1 MRCEFDVNYC
11 VCLMFLWFEWL
22 LIKCVLI
29 FFDIL
34 CLFLKFDVDEGNC
47 LIFVLC
53 FMFKVEGFKFVFFD
67 CKVILLLFFVFDKFM
82 LFDKVEV
89 LLYGVFK
96 IVDELFE
103 LDIEFGLFWLF
114 WIDICFKLY
123 LSINE

>member
-22 LIKCVLI
+22 VIKCVLI

-53 FMFKVEGFKFVFFD
+53 FIFEVERFKFVFVD

>member
-53 FMFKVEGFKFVFFD
+53 FIFEVERFKFVFVD

>member
-1 MRCEFDVNYC
+1 M
-11 VCLMFLWFEWL
+11 
-22 LIKCVLI
+22 

-34 CLFLKFDVDEGNC
+34 CLFLKFCVNEVNC

-53 FMFKVEGFKFVFFD
+53 FMFEVEGFKFVFFD

-89 LLYGVFK
+89 LLYGFFK

-103 LDIEFGLFWLF
+103 LDIEFGVF
-114 WIDICFKLY
+114 
-123 LSINE
+123 

>member
-53 FMFKVEGFKFVFFD
+53 FIFEVERFKFVFVD
-67 CKVILLLFFVFDKFM
+67 CKVILLLFFVFGKFM

-89 LLYGVFK
+89 LLYGFFK

>member
-1 MRCEFDVNYC
+1 M
-11 VCLMFLWFEWL
+11 
-22 LIKCVLI
+22 

-34 CLFLKFDVDEGNC
+34 CMFLKFCVNEVNC

-53 FMFKVEGFKFVFFD
+53 FMFEVEGFKFVFFD

-89 LLYGVFK
+89 LLYGFFK

-103 LDIEFGLFWLF
+103 LDIEFGLF
-114 WIDICFKLY
+114 
-123 LSINE
+123 

>member
-11 VCLMFLWFEWL
+11 VCLMFLWFKWL

-53 FMFKVEGFKFVFFD
+53 FIFEVERFKFVFVD
-67 CKVILLLFFVFDKFM
+67 CKVILLLFFVFGKCM

>member
-11 VCLMFLWFEWL
+11 LCLMYLWLEWL
-22 LIKCVLI
+22 LIDCVFM
-29 FFDIL
+29 FFDIV
-34 CLFLKFDVDEGNC
+34 CLFLKFGVDEGNC

-53 FMFKVEGFKFVFFD
+53 FIFEVERFKFVFWD

>member
-1 MRCEFDVNYC
+1 M
-11 VCLMFLWFEWL
+11 
-22 LIKCVLI
+22 

-34 CLFLKFDVDEGNC
+34 CLFLKFCVNEVNC

-53 FMFKVEGFKFVFFD
+53 FMFEVEGFKFVFFI

-89 LLYGVFK
+89 LLYGFFK

-103 LDIEFGLFWLF
+103 LDIEFGLF
-114 WIDICFKLY
+114 
-123 LSINE
+123 